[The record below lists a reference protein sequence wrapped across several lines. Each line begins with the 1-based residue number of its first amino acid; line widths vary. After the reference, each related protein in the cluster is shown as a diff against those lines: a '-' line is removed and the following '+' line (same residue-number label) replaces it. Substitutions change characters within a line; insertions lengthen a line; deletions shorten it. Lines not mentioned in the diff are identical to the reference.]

1 MEDEVIDLI
10 AIAYADRMSAL
21 GPEIT
26 QDMINKN
33 IKGLE
38 KLLDGYLKQK
48 KELKPL
54 PKLLDG
60 NEIMQLLNMPA
71 SRKLGEIVEK
81 LKEAQLSSEVVTKD
95 DAIAFVTGL
104 KRE

>member
-1 MEDEVIDLI
+1 MLS
-10 AIAYADRMSAL
+10 YKPL
-21 GPEIT
+21 WHT
-26 QDMINKN
+26 LINKN

-71 SRKLGEIVEK
+71 SRELGEIVEK